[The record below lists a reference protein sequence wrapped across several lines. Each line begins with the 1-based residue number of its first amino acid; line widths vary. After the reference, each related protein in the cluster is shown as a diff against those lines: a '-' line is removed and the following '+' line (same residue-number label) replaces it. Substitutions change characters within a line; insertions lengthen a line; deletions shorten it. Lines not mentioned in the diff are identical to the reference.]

1 MQFSGTVDSGEST
14 PVSVGSGKFAMDD
27 VSLEGSRSVNETI
40 IGEQEDE
47 EKTLIGY
54 RKEEMNRPRLAEIKW
69 ITNDDIIKVYVHQ
82 VFTTRF
88 ILGGKQ
94 KKCP

>member
-1 MQFSGTVDSGEST
+1 MTTSNIIIIFSGTVDSGEST
-14 PVSVGSGKFAMDD
+14 PVSVGSGKFIMEDQ
-27 VSLEGSRSVNETI
+27 SLEGSQSVNETI

-69 ITNDDIIKVYVHQ
+69 TRSDDVIKVQ
-82 VFTTRF
+82 
-88 ILGGKQ
+88 
-94 KKCP
+94 